1 MRRRVQLERDIQYAE
16 ALLELNGYHPFLREL
31 LINAKQELEKELSEL
46 ETPMD
51 SAA

>member
-1 MRRRVQLERDIQYAE
+1 MSRRIQLERDIEYAE
-16 ALLELNGYHPFLREL
+16 ALLALNGYHPFLREL
-31 LINAKQELEKELSEL
+31 LIHAKQELEQELSQL